1 MPDRQRQEDLR
12 SAGGDHAGG
21 EERPELAD
29 VESFRCR
36 RRCRGGGGGDRA
48 EGDGDECPDLG
59 LSGEAEAPPYGD
71 GEGAEGRAGE
81 RRKNDGVQF
90 RSSLMVALRLFYAR

>member
-12 SAGGDHAGG
+12 SAGGDQAGG

-29 VESFRCR
+29 VESVRCR
-36 RRCRGGGGGDRA
+36 RRCRGGGGGDGA
-48 EGDGDECPDLG
+48 EGDGDECPELG
-59 LSGEAEAPPYGD
+59 LGGETETPPYGD

-81 RRKNDGVQF
+81 GRKNDGVQL
-90 RSSLMVALRLFYAR
+90 RSSLVVALKLFYAR